1 MPDIDVKPRSRVV
14 TDGIEATTSR
24 GMLRAVGMGDE
35 DWEKPQ
41 IGIASSWN
49 EITPCN
55 LSLDR
60 LAQGAKEGVHSG
72 GGYPLQFGTISVSDG
87 ISMGHEGMHFSLVSR
102 EVIADSVETVVNAE
116 RLDGTVLLAGCDKSL
131 PGMLMAAARLDL
143 ASVFLYAGSVMPGYV
158 KQADG
163 TMKEV
168 TIIDSFEGVGACK
181 AGTMSEEELKKIEC
195 AIVPGEGACGGM
207 YTANT
212 MASVAEALGMSL
224 PGSAAPPS
232 ADRRRDYYA
241 HRSGEAVVN
250 MLRHGITARQI
261 LTKEAF
267 ENAIAVAMALG
278 GSTNVVLHL
287 LAIAHEA
294 EVELSLDD
302 FNRIGSKVPHLAD
315 MKPFGKYVMVD
326 VDRNG
331 GIPVIMKALL
341 DAGLLHGDV
350 MTVTGKT
357 LAENLAE
364 IDPPALDGE
373 VFRTLDNPIHA
384 TGGLTIL
391 QGSFAPEGAVV
402 KTAGFD
408 AEVFEGPARVFDRER
423 AAMDAL
429 TEGQIQKGDVVV
441 IRYEGPKG
449 GPGMREM
456 LAITAAI
463 KGAGLGKDVL
473 LLTDGRFSGGTTGLC
488 IGHIAPE
495 AVDAGP
501 VAFVRDGDRI
511 RVDIAA
517 RSLDLLV
524 DDAELEAREQAGPRC
539 PRATPAESSRSSRS
553 SSSPP
558 PRARSRAS
566 VDTRTIATSPGKEHL
581 MPTEATPL
589 SAAAGARRTPEILTG
604 SGAVLRTL
612 EHLGITDV
620 FGLPGGAIIPF
631 YDELMASTTI
641 RHVLVRHEQGAGH
654 AAEGYASASGKVG
667 VAIATSGPGATNLVT
682 AIADAYMDSVPFIAI
697 TGQVFSTL
705 MGTDAFQ
712 EADIVGITMPIT
724 KHSFLVTDPADVP
737 ATLAAAHLIA
747 TTGRPGPVL
756 VDITKD
762 AQQKSAPYVWPPKID
777 LPGYRPVTK
786 AHGKQ
791 IAAAAQLLAEAE
803 RPVLYVGG
811 GVVRSG
817 ATAELLRFAEATGAP
832 VVTTLMARGAF
843 PDSHPQHLGMPG
855 MHGTVPAVL
864 GLQDSDLII
873 ALGARFDDR
882 VTGKA
887 DEFAPNAKVV
897 HVDID
902 PAEISK
908 IRFADVP
915 IVGDAREVLVDLLD
929 AWNGVPADERA
940 STADWWTKLD
950 QLRTDFPLGYAEPTD
965 GLLAP
970 QAIIRRIGELSG
982 PRPCTPPV
990 SVSTRCGRRS
1000 SSSTSGRTPG

>member
-35 DWEKPQ
+35 DWSKPQ

-250 MLRHGITARQI
+250 MLEHGITARQI

-278 GSTNVVLHL
+278 GSTNVILHL
-287 LAIAHEA
+287 LAIAYEA

-341 DAGLLHGDV
+341 DAGLLHGDCL
-350 MTVTGKT
+350 TVTGKT
-357 LAENLAE
+357 VAENLAE

-373 VFRTLDNPIHA
+373 VFRTLDNPIHE
-384 TGGLTIL
+384 TGGLTVL

-408 AEVFEGPARVFDRER
+408 ASVFEGPARVFDRER

-429 TEGQIQKGDVVV
+429 TEGRIEKGDVVV

-524 DDAELEAREQAGPRC
+524 DPAELEARRDGWAPL
-539 PRATPAESSRSSRS
+539 
-553 SSSPP
+553 P
-558 PRARSRAS
+558 PRY
-566 VDTRTIATSPGKEHL
+566 TRGVLAKYAKL
-581 MPTEATPL
+581 VK
-589 SAAAGARRTPEILTG
+589 SAAQ
-604 SGAVLRTL
+604 GAV
-612 EHLGITDV
+612 
-620 FGLPGGAIIPF
+620 
-631 YDELMASTTI
+631 
-641 RHVLVRHEQGAGH
+641 
-654 AAEGYASASGKVG
+654 
-667 VAIATSGPGATNLVT
+667 
-682 AIADAYMDSVPFIAI
+682 
-697 TGQVFSTL
+697 TG
-705 MGTDAFQ
+705 
-712 EADIVGITMPIT
+712 
-724 KHSFLVTDPADVP
+724 
-737 ATLAAAHLIA
+737 
-747 TTGRPGPVL
+747 
-756 VDITKD
+756 
-762 AQQKSAPYVWPPKID
+762 
-777 LPGYRPVTK
+777 
-786 AHGKQ
+786 
-791 IAAAAQLLAEAE
+791 
-803 RPVLYVGG
+803 
-811 GVVRSG
+811 
-817 ATAELLRFAEATGAP
+817 
-832 VVTTLMARGAF
+832 
-843 PDSHPQHLGMPG
+843 
-855 MHGTVPAVL
+855 
-864 GLQDSDLII
+864 
-873 ALGARFDDR
+873 
-882 VTGKA
+882 
-887 DEFAPNAKVV
+887 
-897 HVDID
+897 
-902 PAEISK
+902 
-908 IRFADVP
+908 
-915 IVGDAREVLVDLLD
+915 
-929 AWNGVPADERA
+929 
-940 STADWWTKLD
+940 
-950 QLRTDFPLGYAEPTD
+950 
-965 GLLAP
+965 
-970 QAIIRRIGELSG
+970 
-982 PRPCTPPV
+982 
-990 SVSTRCGRRS
+990 
-1000 SSSTSGRTPG
+1000 